1 MPKFVCDALVETDLV
16 AAYGERP
23 ADQQNDYIGWI
34 MRAKRADTRDRRLI
48 QMLDELGT
56 GDRYMNVP
64 TRRAIAAS
72 EEVTVDNPA

>member
-16 AAYGERP
+16 DAYDERP

-56 GDRYMNVP
+56 GDRYMNVSYTP
-64 TRRAIAAS
+64 RHRGK
-72 EEVTVDNPA
+72 